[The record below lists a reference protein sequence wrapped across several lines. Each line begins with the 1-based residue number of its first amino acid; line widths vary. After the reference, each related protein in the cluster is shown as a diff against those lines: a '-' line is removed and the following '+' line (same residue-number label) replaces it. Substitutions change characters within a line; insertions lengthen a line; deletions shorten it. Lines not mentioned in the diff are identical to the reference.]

1 MRKRSLGGLLAVPAW
16 AWLAIFFVA
25 PVAMV
30 IWFSFGYKPGI
41 FGTHANDIL
50 SFDRYAEALSPT
62 FFATFVNT
70 LWVGVLGTILCFA
83 IGAPVAYWMAFKV
96 RADRRGLLIA
106 LVLIPF
112 WTNFLIRTIGWQ
124 VILAPEGWLSSGL
137 QAIGLLG
144 GPLDLLYTR
153 TAVLIGVVYNY
164 LPLMIL
170 PLFVAFDRVGPA
182 VREASKDLGAG
193 KVSTFLRVTLP
204 LSRPGVIAGVLLVF
218 IPLMGDYITA
228 TVLGGAKGNMV
239 GQLVASQFQTAQN
252 WALGSAMAVVLM
264 LVIAVTIGVAA
275 VLLWLIALPFRA
287 RNRLV
292 LGTAAPAAE
301 SGTPAATADA
311 TPAAAGT
318 TEPDTTEP
326 DTTEPAEVRS

>member
-16 AWLAIFFVA
+16 LWLAIFFIA

-41 FGTHANDIL
+41 FGTHANDVL

-62 FFATFVNT
+62 FFATFLNT
-70 LWVGVLGTILCFA
+70 LWVGVLGTILCFLV
-83 IGAPVAYWMAFKV
+83 GAPVAYWMAFKV
-96 RADRRGLLIA
+96 RADRRGLLLA

-124 VILAPEGWLSSGL
+124 VIIAPEGWLSTAL
-137 QAIGLLG
+137 QSMGLLE

-193 KVSTFLRVTLP
+193 KVATFFRVTLP
-204 LSRPGVIAGVLLVF
+204 LSQPGVIAGVLLVF

-275 VLLWLIALPFRA
+275 LLVWLLTLPFRS
-287 RNRLV
+287 RSRLV
-292 LGTAAPAAE
+292 LGAAASDTAPTPVGTATDAAE
-301 SGTPAATADA
+301 H
-311 TPAAAGT
+311 
-318 TEPDTTEP
+318 TE
-326 DTTEPAEVRS
+326 ARS